1 MTIPVAL
8 PVKLDHAQHRCHDE
22 EHEYRIQQDILRNG
36 DTPSIYWKGKVKHI
50 ITYYYVLHII
60 TSIKTG

>member
-36 DTPSIYWKGKVKHI
+36 DTPSIFWKREVKHKQLLWQ
-50 ITYYYVLHII
+50 VKGR
-60 TSIKTG
+60 SAK

>member
-1 MTIPVAL
+1 MTKAIAQIPVSL

-36 DTPSIYWKGKVKHI
+36 DTSSIFQKD
-50 ITYYYVLHII
+50 
-60 TSIKTG
+60 

>member
-1 MTIPVAL
+1 MCQIPVSL

-36 DTPSIYWKGKVKHI
+36 DASSIFWKD
-50 ITYYYVLHII
+50 
-60 TSIKTG
+60 

>member
-36 DTPSIYWKGKVKHI
+36 DTPSIFWKGEVKHKQLLRQ
-50 ITYYYVLHII
+50 VEGR
-60 TSIKTG
+60 SAE

>member
-36 DTPSIYWKGKVKHI
+36 DTSSIFWKREVKHKQLLRQ
-50 ITYYYVLHII
+50 VKGR
-60 TSIKTG
+60 SAK